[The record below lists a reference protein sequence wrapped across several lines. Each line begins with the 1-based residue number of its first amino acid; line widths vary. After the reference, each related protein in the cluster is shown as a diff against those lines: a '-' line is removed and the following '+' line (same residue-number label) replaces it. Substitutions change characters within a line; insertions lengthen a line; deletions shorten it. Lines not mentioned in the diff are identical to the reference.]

1 MKPSRRSRV
10 GIIIFAVAV
19 ASLAVTWATDTVMS
33 NREQTRKDSNA
44 GARLTNRMKGV
55 RVDEFTT
62 ALTVAIVLGL
72 LNFFVK
78 PILVLFT
85 LPVTFFTLGLFLLV
99 INAIMIL
106 LCDEFVDGFEVSSF
120 WTAMLFSIILSLSQ
134 SLVYQITGDTK

>member
-1 MKPSRRSRV
+1 MKLLFRILITAILV
-10 GIIIFAVAV
+10 LVIAKI
-19 ASLAVTWATDTVMS
+19 
-33 NREQTRKDSNA
+33 
-44 GARLTNRMKGV
+44 MKGV
-55 RVDEFTT
+55 IVDEFTT

-85 LPVTFFTLGLFLLV
+85 LPVTIFTLGLFLLV

-106 LCDEFVDGFEVSSF
+106 LCDHFVEGFHVSSF

-134 SLVYQITGDTK
+134 SFVYQITGDAKK